1 MRPKRSLKAAT
12 ASVLLAGTTIAA
24 TGALPAQAAGGS
36 QFTGTLANGTT
47 WVADVPVNWNGTLL
61 LYSHGFGPL
70 TARDAPDPG
79 TQAALLARGYA
90 LAGSSYDPSGSEW
103 ALDTAVQDQF
113 GALTA
118 VEDTVL
124 PTKPARV
131 LAIGSSMGGLVS
143 ALEDQ
148 DSRGRIDGALT
159 TCGIVAGAINLN
171 EFQLDGEYAMAQLLL
186 PGQQVQLTGFGGPAG
201 AGQAF
206 GTAATL
212 TGAAAQAQQ
221 TPAGRARLAL
231 ALAFL
236 NAIPWDPGAA
246 APAPDSDPAAQEAAQ
261 YNLEFTGAFSILD
274 FIELGRASID
284 QADGGSANWNVGIN
298 YESVLATSPSHKEVQ
313 ALYQAAGLNL
323 SADLQNL
330 TKHAT
335 ITPDPAAVSSLEQTS
350 VPTGHLSVPEL
361 DLHTIGDNLVPVTM
375 ENFYAKQV
383 TEAGDSGLLRQAYTD
398 SFGHCNFSPA
408 ELVAGV
414 LALSH
419 RVTTGSWDAVAG
431 PASLNRV
438 AAGLNLGAARFAGD
452 YSPGSLT
459 GAIGP
464 DNAPPSQS

>member
-1 MRPKRSLKAAT
+1 MRPERSLKAAT
-12 ASVLLAGTTIAA
+12 ASVLLAGTTIAV
-24 TGALPAQAAGGS
+24 TGAVPAQAAGSS

-70 TARDAPDPG
+70 TALDAPDPA

-90 LAGSSYDPSGSEW
+90 LAGSSYDPNGSEW

-124 PTKPARV
+124 PSKPAQV

-148 DSRGRIDGALT
+148 DSQGRIDGALT
-159 TCGIVAGAINLN
+159 TCGIVADGINLN

-186 PGQQVQLTGFGGPAG
+186 PGQQVQLTGFGGPVG

-212 TGAAAQAQQ
+212 TGAAAQ
-221 TPAGRARLAL
+221 
-231 ALAFL
+231 
-236 NAIPWDPGAA
+236 
-246 APAPDSDPAAQEAAQ
+246 EAAQ
-261 YNLEFTGAFSILD
+261 YDVEFSGPFSILD

-298 YESVLATSPSHKEVQ
+298 YESVLATSPFHKGVQ

-330 TKHAT
+330 TKHAN

-383 TEAGDSGLLRQAYTD
+383 TEAGDRSLLRQAYT
-398 SFGHCNFSPA
+398 STFGHCNFSPA

-419 RVTTGSWDAVAG
+419 RVTTGSWDAVAD

-438 AAGLNLGAARFAGD
+438 AAGLNLGAARFAED

-459 GAIGP
+459 GAIGAN
-464 DNAPPSQS
+464 NAPPSQG